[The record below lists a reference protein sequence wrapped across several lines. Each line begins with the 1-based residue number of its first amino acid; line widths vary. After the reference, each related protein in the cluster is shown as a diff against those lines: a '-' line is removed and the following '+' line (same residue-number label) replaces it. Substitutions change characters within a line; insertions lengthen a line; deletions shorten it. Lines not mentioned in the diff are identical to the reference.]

1 MGKTSKSITALSAKQ
16 KLKANKTASLQKTQ
30 SKSIKKVSKETRKSD
45 LEELRSLLKLE
56 ADAPVEKLDG
66 TGNGMEGDG
75 MVLDGGPAMKA
86 KFVKPGQKAR
96 RRMKLMKTNPERE
109 KNPALFADRQVES
122 AEAMM
127 ESGQHLS
134 RGQRKRL

>member
-30 SKSIKKVSKETRKSD
+30 SKAIKKVSKETRKSD
-45 LEELRSLLKLE
+45 LEELRMLLKLE
-56 ADAPVEKLDG
+56 ADAPVAHLEGD
-66 TGNGMEGDG
+66 GMEGDG

-86 KFVKPGQKAR
+86 KYVKPGQKAR

-109 KNPALFADRQVES
+109 KNPALFADRQV
-122 AEAMM
+122 
-127 ESGQHLS
+127 
-134 RGQRKRL
+134 